1 MFFSK
6 NTLGA
11 EISST
16 GVTFAL
22 LGGNQASPRLER
34 ISSRPMDAGVL
45 RVSLR
50 DPNILEP
57 QAFSEKVRETHALLL
72 HTATRV
78 SVALPDAV
86 GRILMLDVEGRFKSR
101 SEALDIIR
109 WKLKKSMPFDV
120 ADTHLDYQILRLR
133 ENGDMSLLV
142 ALVSHPVIEQYEDAF
157 ISAGL
162 IPVGLDLNT
171 FNLCRAFQRHLELLE
186 DVILITFY
194 GNTLGIIVLN
204 ESIPEFIRV
213 KDLAGSSALDS
224 RVFMEINSS
233 LLVWQERF
241 PERSVQKVACI
252 APPEVATAF
261 CDMVAEATNIEPTLL
276 EIKSAINPS
285 DNTPA
290 DQASLFPFSAAIG
303 AAMRSL

>member
-6 NTLGA
+6 NTLGV

-34 ISSRPMDAGVL
+34 ISSRPMGAGIL

-72 HTATRV
+72 HPATRV

-109 WKLKKSMPFDV
+109 WKH
-120 ADTHLDYQILRLR
+120 AIRCR
-133 ENGDMSLLV
+133 R
-142 ALVSHPVIEQYEDAF
+142 HP
-157 ISAGL
+157 S
-162 IPVGLDLNT
+162 
-171 FNLCRAFQRHLELLE
+171 
-186 DVILITFY
+186 
-194 GNTLGIIVLN
+194 
-204 ESIPEFIRV
+204 
-213 KDLAGSSALDS
+213 
-224 RVFMEINSS
+224 
-233 LLVWQERF
+233 
-241 PERSVQKVACI
+241 
-252 APPEVATAF
+252 
-261 CDMVAEATNIEPTLL
+261 
-276 EIKSAINPS
+276 
-285 DNTPA
+285 
-290 DQASLFPFSAAIG
+290 
-303 AAMRSL
+303 